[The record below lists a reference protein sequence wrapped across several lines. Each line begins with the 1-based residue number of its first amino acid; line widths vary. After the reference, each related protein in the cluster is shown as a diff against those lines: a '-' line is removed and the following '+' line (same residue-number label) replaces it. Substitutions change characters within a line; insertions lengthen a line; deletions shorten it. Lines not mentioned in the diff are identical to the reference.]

1 MDRRGHMANASA
13 GHEGEGST
21 ETLCSCTQLWVQL
34 CRGGTTSSPMP
45 ALTSAQASMP
55 KMTSKQREQKLSSA

>member
-1 MDRRGHMANASA
+1 MADASA

-34 CRGGTTSSPMP
+34 CRGGTTSSPTP
-45 ALTSAQASMP
+45 ALTSAQASDQNDLQA
-55 KMTSKQREQKLSSA
+55 KRAKALFSLRV